1 MRLDY
6 EWGDPDRSQ
15 QPRATRSIGPLMSTR
30 QTHTPMAFVR
40 VAAWLCWYGG
50 GGGGGVAG
58 LSDLLYFDP
67 ARCLL
72 TTAHKPVV

>member
-1 MRLDY
+1 
-6 EWGDPDRSQ
+6 
-15 QPRATRSIGPLMSTR
+15 
-30 QTHTPMAFVR
+30 
-40 VAAWLCWYGG
+40 
-50 GGGGGVAG
+50 VAG